1 MRAVSLVLIAG
12 FLSLAAAS
20 AEAASINPNPVNET
34 RAAGAP
40 GGALNANVTALSVS
54 GNIAIFQLSVVTG
67 SVTGVDIGMLL
78 STLTPPPAPTLVLVT
93 GAAFEVGSGTGGTAS
108 IGGGGTQAQ
117 FDFSSVIG
125 AGGTSQAMRVTF
137 SSAIPTG
144 YFGTVN
150 FDNGYVTTK
159 NYQVVAPEPAGLVLA
174 GLALGAL
181 AAVRRRRASD

>member
-1 MRAVSLVLIAG
+1 MRAFSLVLIAG
-12 FLSLAAAS
+12 FLSLATVS

-40 GGALNANVTALSVS
+40 GGSLNANLSAISVT
-54 GNIAIFQLSVVTG
+54 GNTAIFQLSVVTG
-67 SVTGVDIGMLL
+67 SVTGIDIGMLL

-93 GAAFEVGSGTGGTAS
+93 GASFAGATGTGGTAS
-108 IGGGGTQAQ
+108 LGGGGTQAQ

-125 AGGTSQAMRVTF
+125 AGGSSRQLVVTF
-137 SSAIPTG
+137 ASAIPTG

-174 GLALGAL
+174 ALALGGLSAL
-181 AAVRRRRASD
+181 RRRRAE